1 MPLRDLSISRE
12 TLVAVIVR
20 DGQIIVPF
28 GDDYI
33 LGGDFVIIIT
43 KQQGVVDLRDVL
55 KARGGKA

>member
-20 DGQIIVPF
+20 DGKIIVPF

>member
-1 MPLRDLSISRE
+1 MSSSE
-12 TLVAVIVR
+12 TVSYTHLDVYKR
-20 DGQIIVPF
+20 QGRIIVPF